1 MADFWETLKKDLN
14 KAWDEGMAAV
24 KDGTRF
30 AARKV
35 DQLTQEGKKLYKV
48 YDLKTEV
55 HREMGELGGLVH
67 SLQGEVENPYT
78 DKRVTAI
85 LKKIDALK
93 GRIAKL
99 EASERKAAK
108 KKKTAKKA
116 TKKKTSAA
124 K

>member
-1 MADFWETLKKDLN
+1 MADFWESLKKDLN

-85 LKKIDALK
+85 LKKIDTLK

-99 EASERKAAK
+99 EAAEKKAA
-108 KKKTAKKA
+108 KKKTAKK
-116 TKKKTSAA
+116 TTRKKTSTA